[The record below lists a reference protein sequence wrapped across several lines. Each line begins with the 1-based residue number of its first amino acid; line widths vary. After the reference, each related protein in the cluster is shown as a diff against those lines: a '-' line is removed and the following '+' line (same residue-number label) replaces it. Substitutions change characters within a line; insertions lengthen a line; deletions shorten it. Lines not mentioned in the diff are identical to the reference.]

1 MSHDIRP
8 LMSGDW
14 VAGMREGRG
23 DEQSQYGQYKGAW
36 KADTKTGYGEE
47 RTLVGTIFEGTWE
60 RNRKNGRGVRRMIF
74 GAVDEQVGVV
84 NMRCHQLHHNI
95 KIAFF
100 SIILIAQDDW
110 CCCLSAAVLED
121 WAVAFRP

>member
-1 MSHDIRP
+1 MPEQYLWYHVMWSPP
-8 LMSGDW
+8 LSGDW

-47 RTLVGTIFEGTWE
+47 RTLVGTIFEGTWDK
-60 RNRKNGRGVRRMIF
+60 NRKHGRGVRRMIF

-84 NMRCHQLHHNI
+84 NTIVGVVNI
-95 KIAFF
+95 KVTT
-100 SIILIAQDDW
+100 L
-110 CCCLSAAVLED
+110 
-121 WAVAFRP
+121 